1 MGVGVGRRG
10 RFGGSVRC
18 QSRLYL
24 ARQAA
29 ECEVGLCC
37 GGAALVSRSRVVV
50 CEPVDVNGE
59 PVL

>member
-1 MGVGVGRRG
+1 VGVRVGRGG

-37 GGAALVSRSRVVV
+37 GGAALASRVV